1 MKLTIDNETLAEA
14 AQWAQRAIPG
24 NPPTP
29 VLAGMLIDAAD
40 GQLTLTGYDYYR
52 SARAT
57 ENCDVAEPGRALV
70 PGRVL
75 TDLVRAFPK
84 TKPTTLAL
92 EGTDLS
98 LTCGTTHITLPTL
111 PLEDYPS
118 LPTIPA
124 ASGTIDG
131 TALAEAG
138 TRVAAA
144 ACTDETLPVLTGVE
158 ITLTDHQLV
167 LSATDRYAF
176 HVAHVPWKLGS
187 KTKGKGKDKPLTDG
201 KVVVPAD
208 VVRDAARILADT
220 DHASLTLTTS
230 QFVVSVPGR
239 VATGSIIDGALPDHT
254 ALFPTEFEAVA
265 TTSTEALATAI
276 RHITPLL
283 GKADPML
290 LDIADGHITVRAG
303 TDDNGRGRDQV
314 DAVLEHGAPLS
325 IAFNP
330 HLLLKTLQQIDG
342 PVVQM
347 NLTTPTK
354 PVLLYAP
361 VQADTFRGLIM
372 PIRLHNGTTQPNP

>member
-1 MKLTIDNETLAEA
+1 MKLTIDNEKLAEA

-29 VLAGMLIDAAD
+29 VLAGMLIEADDD
-40 GQLTLTGYDYYR
+40 GQLTLTGFDYYR

-57 ENCDVAEPGRALV
+57 EHCDVAEPGRLPV
-70 PGRVL
+70 PGKVL

-92 EGTDLS
+92 DSTDLS
-98 LTCGTTHITLPTL
+98 LPCGNTHHAADLPQ
-111 PLEDYPS
+111 DYPA

-138 TRVAAA
+138 ARVAVA

-158 ITLTDHQLV
+158 FTLTDDQLV

-176 HVAHVPWKLGS
+176 HVAHLPWKPGPKT
-187 KTKGKGKDKPLTDG
+187 KTKGKDLTDG
-201 KVVVPAD
+201 KVIVPAD
-208 VVRDAARILADT
+208 VIRDAARILADT
-220 DHASLTLTTS
+220 DRASLTLTAG
-230 QFVVSVPGR
+230 QFAVSAPGR
-239 VATGSIIDGALPDHT
+239 VATGSIIEGSLPGYA
-254 ALFPTEFEAVA
+254 ALFPNEFEAVA

-290 LDIADGHITVRAG
+290 LDIADGQITVRAG
-303 TDDNGRGRDQV
+303 TDDSGRGRDQV
-314 DAVLEHGAPLS
+314 DATLEGDPLS
-325 IAFNP
+325 VAFNP
-330 HLLLKTLQQIDG
+330 HLLLKTLQQVDG

-347 NLTTPTK
+347 NFTAPTK
-354 PVLLYAP
+354 PVLLHAP
-361 VQADTFRGLIM
+361 DQADVFRGLVM
-372 PIRLHNGTTQPNP
+372 PVRLHNGTTQPNP

>member
-1 MKLTIDNETLAEA
+1 MMKLTIANEQLAEA

-29 VLAGMLIDAAD
+29 VLAGMLIAAAD
-40 GQLTLTGYDYYR
+40 GQLTLTGFDYYR

-57 ENCDVAEPGRALV
+57 EDCDIAEPGRTLV
-70 PGRVL
+70 PGKVL

-84 TKPTTLAL
+84 SKPTTLAL
-92 EGTDLS
+92 DGTDLS
-98 LTCGTTHITLPTL
+98 LSCGTTHITLPTL
-111 PLEDYPS
+111 PLEDFPS

-124 ASGTIDG
+124 ASGTVDG
-131 TALAEAG
+131 TALAEAS
-138 TRVAAA
+138 TRVAVA

-158 ITLTDHQLV
+158 FTLTDDQLV

-176 HVAHVPWKLGS
+176 HVAHVPWKPGP
-187 KTKGKGKDKPLTDG
+187 KARGKDKPLTDG

-220 DHASLTLTTS
+220 DRASLTLTAS
-230 QFVVSVPGR
+230 QFAVSAPGR
-239 VATGSIIDGALPDHT
+239 VATGGIIEGSLPGYS
-254 ALFPTEFEAVA
+254 ALFPTEFETVA

-290 LDIADGHITVRAG
+290 LDIADGQITVRAG
-303 TDDNGRGRDQV
+303 TDDSGRGRDQV
-314 DAVLEHGAPLS
+314 DATLEHGDPLS
-325 IAFNP
+325 VAFNP
-330 HLLLKTLQQIDG
+330 HLLLKTLQQVDG

-347 NLTTPTK
+347 NFTAPTK
-354 PVLLYAP
+354 PVLLHAP
-361 VQADTFRGLIM
+361 DQADAFRGIVM
-372 PIRLHNGTTQPNP
+372 PVRLHNGTTQPNP